1 MIFLGT
7 GGGRTVVF
15 RQLRHSGGM
24 WLHFGGKNII
34 IDPGPGSLIRM
45 FERGLEPRDLDAV
58 ILSHRHLDHVADVA
72 SVVESATDANKNK
85 LELLLAPYDALEG
98 EDPVVLKYTKKGF
111 KRVEITSIGN
121 VYNIEDIT
129 IKPLISHIHQG
140 AETYSLEF
148 RYKDKVFVYVPC
160 GRFYEDMLYAYP
172 QNPDMMVFNTT
183 FLKPNLNYYHLSA
196 EEVERI
202 LEKVKP
208 KKSVIT
214 HFSLQML
221 KAVPKKVAE
230 DMSKRMALNVIAAED
245 GMKIEF

>member
-1 MIFLGT
+1 
-7 GGGRTVVF
+7 
-15 RQLRHSGGM
+15 M

-34 IDPGPGSLIRM
+34 IDPGPGSLVRI

-58 ILSHRHLDHVADVA
+58 VLSHRHLDHVADVA
-72 SVVESATDANKNK
+72 SVVESATDANKHK

-111 KRVEITSIGN
+111 KRVEITTMGN
-121 VYNIEDIT
+121 TYILEEIT
-129 IKPLISHIHQG
+129 IKPLIPHIHQG

-148 RYKDKVFVYVPC
+148 SYKDKVFIYVPC

-172 QNPDMMVFNTT
+172 ENPDLMVFNTT

-196 EEVERI
+196 EDLERI
-202 LEKVKP
+202 IQKVKP
-208 KKSVIT
+208 KKTVLT

-221 KAVPKKVAE
+221 RAVPVKVAE
-230 DMSKRMALNVIAAED
+230 DMKKRTGLEVVAATD
-245 GMKIEF
+245 GMKLEF